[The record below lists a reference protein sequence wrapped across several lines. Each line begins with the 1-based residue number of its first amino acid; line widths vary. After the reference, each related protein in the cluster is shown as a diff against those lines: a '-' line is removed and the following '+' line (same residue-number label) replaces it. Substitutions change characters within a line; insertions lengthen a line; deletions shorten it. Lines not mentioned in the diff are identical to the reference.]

1 MFNERPD
8 YIGYYE
14 YSSEAADKA
23 SVAPSGTAVHVQ
35 VYRVQRDPEADRFSV
50 SGSGGYYDAA
60 SGARVG
66 RSQFNWER
74 GRIVRHRN
82 GVDYMFD
89 SATTAWLFNDLIEG
103 QVVRS
108 GVAWRSVTL
117 SGYRADGSPTYAGQD
132 IGCSTGFLVDDGV
145 LAGRTWVTVSN
156 IRDDAEPVVVNHYEG
171 VCPITE
177 ETLSHIATES
187 RPADLRL
194 DWRTGAPR

>member
-1 MFNERPD
+1 MRSVASRTRRWPPACRQRATPAIRCPPRCADARPNVGRNGTTVPRRWVPPSAPPLLHGPLVFPERPD

-35 VYRVQRDPEADRFSV
+35 VYRMQRDPEADRFSV

-132 IGCSTGFLVDDGV
+132 IGCST
-145 LAGRTWVTVSN
+145 
-156 IRDDAEPVVVNHYEG
+156 
-171 VCPITE
+171 
-177 ETLSHIATES
+177 
-187 RPADLRL
+187 
-194 DWRTGAPR
+194 